1 MCCSR
6 VEFKIFLRESYLGFQ
21 SNFVFLVSF
30 YASHARNAKEKRQR
44 EREIS
49 SLFESEE
56 EYFGEVQRSGRTSDT
71 PRALAVLFCSLF
83 SLVDGAFSGRE
94 GEKKRERE
102 RFRLS
107 HVEKDTFFLLR
118 EIFSR
123 Y

>member
-1 MCCSR
+1 LFFWSLSTHHTH
-6 VEFKIFLRESYLGFQ
+6 ETQKKKG
-21 SNFVFLVSF
+21 
-30 YASHARNAKEKRQR
+30 R

-56 EYFGEVQRSGRTSDT
+56 EYFGEVQRSGRTSNT
-71 PRALAVLFCSLF
+71 PRSPFFFARCFLWSTALFL
-83 SLVDGAFSGRE
+83 GAKGRRRE
-94 GEKKRERE
+94 RERE

>member
-44 EREIS
+44 ERDFFPFRERGGVFWRS
-49 SLFESEE
+49 SKER
-56 EYFGEVQRSGRTSDT
+56 QNKQHA
-71 PRALAVLFCSLF
+71 ALAVLFCSLF

>member
-1 MCCSR
+1 LL
-6 VEFKIFLRESYLGFQ
+6 FLFAIAVFLQ
-21 SNFVFLVSF
+21 SKFCLVSF

-56 EYFGEVQRSGRTSDT
+56 EYFGEVQRSGRTSNT
-71 PRALAVLFCSLF
+71 PRSPFFFARCFLWSTALFL
-83 SLVDGAFSGRE
+83 GAKGRR
-94 GEKKRERE
+94 RERE
-102 RFRLS
+102 REIFRLS

>member
-1 MCCSR
+1 LFFWSLSTHHTH
-6 VEFKIFLRESYLGFQ
+6 ETQKKKG
-21 SNFVFLVSF
+21 
-30 YASHARNAKEKRQR
+30 R

-56 EYFGEVQRSGRTSDT
+56 EYFGEVQRSGRTSNT
-71 PRALAVLFCSLF
+71 PRSPFFLLAV
-83 SLVDGAFSGRE
+83 FSGRRRFFWARR
-94 GEKKRERE
+94 GEEERERE

>member
-1 MCCSR
+1 
-6 VEFKIFLRESYLGFQ
+6 
-21 SNFVFLVSF
+21 LVSF

-44 EREIS
+44 FLPFSRARRK
-49 SLFESEE
+49 

-102 RFRLS
+102 RFFVYHMLRR
-107 HVEKDTFFLLR
+107 TPFF
-118 EIFSR
+118 F
-123 Y
+123 